1 MGSVVLGSE
10 DCKDNIAD
18 VEITDEL
25 KKKESA
31 TPTKQEESEEK
42 AEVIVEIKAEVNG
55 EGNADKTPIE
65 EQPVV
70 REAEENNITDAV
82 GEDAKIN
89 SNEDTNGKEDS
100 ESDFVIVKKEDV
112 DEECDESKKQETT
125 EEPVVTDDKQELI
138 EADKPEHAVAET
150 VEQEQVVS

>member
-10 DCKDNIAD
+10 ECKDNIAD

-31 TPTKQEESEEK
+31 TQTKQEESEEK

-55 EGNADKTPIE
+55 EGDKSPIE
-65 EQPVV
+65 EQSVV

-82 GEDAKIN
+82 VEDAKIN
-89 SNEDTNGKEDS
+89 IEDTNGKEDS

-112 DEECDESKKQETT
+112 DEECDESKKQEIT
-125 EEPVVTDDKQELI
+125 EESVVTDDRQEII
-138 EADKPEHAVAET
+138 ETDKPEQAVAET
-150 VEQEQVVS
+150 V